1 MVAKTHTQKGLW
13 DALPHLPFSRISLGR
28 NEVFGAFMQKGSV
41 VMTKCC
47 ATCAWYEDFQG
58 VCFNG
63 DSPYCADF
71 TAPDQRCGEWER
83 KEIDR
88 DKHQSDPL

>member
-1 MVAKTHTQKGLW
+1 
-13 DALPHLPFSRISLGR
+13 
-28 NEVFGAFMQKGSV
+28 
-41 VMTKCC
+41 MTKCC

-71 TAPDQRCGEWER
+71 TEPDQRCREWER
-83 KEIDR
+83 KEGDIIHFAMQR
-88 DKHQSDPL
+88 YVANARSKGLLPTAQIRQIAQFG